1 MRIKSDFLNISFDL
15 LNMMER
21 KIEEMEGYKE
31 ILRQLEQKEK
41 QIIEENDK
49 EIRANLIVDL
59 ADLNIECYN
68 FVITGIIKMVMTKD
82 FMYEDDL

>member
-1 MRIKSDFLNISFDL
+1 MRIKSDFLSISFDF
-15 LNMMER
+15 LNLIER
-21 KIEEMEGYKE
+21 NIESMPGYKE
-31 ILRQLEQKEK
+31 ILQQLEQKEK

-59 ADLNIECYN
+59 ADLNTECYN
-68 FVITGIIKMVMTKD
+68 FVITEIIKMVMTKD

>member
-31 ILRQLEQKEK
+31 ILQQLEQKEK

-59 ADLNIECYN
+59 ADLNTECYN
-68 FVITGIIKMVMTKD
+68 FVITEIIKMVMTKD
-82 FMYEDDL
+82 FMYEDNL

>member
-31 ILRQLEQKEK
+31 ILQQLEQKEK

-68 FVITGIIKMVMTKD
+68 FVITEIIKMVMTKD

>member
-1 MRIKSDFLNISFDL
+1 MGIKSDFLNISFDL

-31 ILRQLEQKEK
+31 ILQQLEQKEK

-59 ADLNIECYN
+59 ADLNTECYN
-68 FVITGIIKMVMTKD
+68 FVITEIIKMVMTKD

>member
-31 ILRQLEQKEK
+31 ILQQLEQKEK

-59 ADLNIECYN
+59 ADLNTECYN
-68 FVITGIIKMVMTKD
+68 FVITEIIKMVMTKD